1 MKNNTSLKFTPKEL
15 INLDSFLRNQTS
27 DMTLVKA
34 HGFIT
39 AIVSFPTLFMPS
51 EWIPV
56 LVGDIKFLHDHTPV
70 HIMLEKLVTI
80 YKQIVRNLTTNNNF
94 EFIFSAEQPDL
105 TIDNAPYARIQEWCN
120 GYCLALI
127 WNEREWLNV
136 KEDFVTKA
144 CTTFFMLTEIINF
157 TNERKK
163 LEEWNQDKQLLIKNL
178 PDLIVALYSY
188 WLNKQKSQ
196 NTTVSNHELHMHSK
210 LYVCPCGSQ
219 KQYRNC
225 CRIKAADAVFH

>member
-1 MKNNTSLKFTPKEL
+1 MKNNTPLKFTPKEL
-15 INLDSFLRNQTS
+15 IDLDSFLRNQTS

-39 AIVSFPTLFMPS
+39 AIVSFPELFMPS

-70 HIMLEKLVTI
+70 NIMLEKLVTI
-80 YKQIVRNLTTNNNF
+80 YRQIVRNFGTNSNF
-94 EFIFSAEQPDL
+94 EFILSAEQPGL
-105 TIDNAPYARIQEWCN
+105 TIDKAPYASIQEWCN

-127 WNEREWLNV
+127 WNEHEWLNI
-136 KEDFVTKA
+136 KEDFITKA

-163 LEEWNQDKQLLIKNL
+163 LEEWNKDKQLLIKNL
-178 PDLIVALYSY
+178 PDLILALYNY
-188 WLNKQKSQ
+188 WLNKQKSRAAM
-196 NTTVSNHELHMHSK
+196 SNSELHLHSHNS
-210 LYVCPCGSQ
+210 VCPCGSK
-219 KQYRNC
+219 KQYHNC
-225 CRIKAADAVFH
+225 CYIEAAEAVFH